1 MTKWPE
7 MSSVWFR
14 RSPQILNR
22 ISSSKTCR
30 LGWFQSW
37 HGFSSIWG
45 ALFFNQSAWPS
56 YLKFLKVSSEL
67 FFVSRASRWPTRR
80 WGTFWGGSNL
90 NHKFIL
96 VKKLENN
103 LCTWLG
109 HSIFDLTYLHVSSR
123 RIGNVFTRIVYWRT
137 WRWWAWTWWAW
148 LAWTENK
155 FWKEDF

>member
-1 MTKWPE
+1 MTKGPE
-7 MSSVWFR
+7 TSSVWFR
-14 RSPQILNR
+14 RSPQILKR

-30 LGWFQSW
+30 LVWFQSW

-96 VKKLENN
+96 VKKLENDIGTSRVF
-103 LCTWLG
+103 LIWLTSMSPADGLGTFSPGSYIDERGVGG
-109 HSIFDLTYLHVSSR
+109 HGLK
-123 RIGNVFTRIVYWRT
+123 
-137 WRWWAWTWWAW
+137 
-148 LAWTENK
+148 K
-155 FWKEDF
+155 FWKEDL